1 MEQPVW
7 PPIALIGVTLSG
19 CLAPMAIITMILVK
33 ITVPYMIETLITMMR
48 TWTCDRMA

>member
-7 PPIALIGVTLSG
+7 PPIALIGVTLSA
-19 CLAPMAIITMILVK
+19 CLAPMAVITMILVK
-33 ITVPYMIETLITMMR
+33 ITVPFMIETLITMMR